1 MVGELVSVAS
11 VYKNIVEK
19 NKPLEIT
26 YQMVLPKQGKLQKK
40 HTSTSNLWLLG
51 RETMCS
57 YLELWNLV
65 SGFIARRIIK
75 KKSVIFSIKED
86 SSWICHAVLCL
97 YWELHVK

>member
-40 HTSTSNLWLLG
+40 HTSTSNL
-51 RETMCS
+51 
-57 YLELWNLV
+57 
-65 SGFIARRIIK
+65 
-75 KKSVIFSIKED
+75 
-86 SSWICHAVLCL
+86 
-97 YWELHVK
+97 